1 MRISTITKR
10 EQMPTDRSEAPV
22 RNQLNASFKFMV
34 RPFTTVG
41 VESLDLA
48 TWFEDEILEM
58 IYDTKFESKI
68 TGIIVF
74 PKIFDADIAPPP
86 SDHLTYKRGEKSV
99 FVGLNIGFRNWHS
112 ASRQEKL
119 NILASNIRDSIQK
132 IPDAYLTDIDRD
144 KLIFALDHAHKR
156 LIQRLTH

>member
-1 MRISTITKR
+1 MHSQIN
-10 EQMPTDRSEAPV
+10 AP
-22 RNQLNASFKFMV
+22 FKFMV

-48 TWFEDEILEM
+48 RCFEDEILEM

-68 TGIIVF
+68 TGIMVF
-74 PKIFDADIAPPP
+74 PKIFDPDIAPPP

-119 NILASNIRDSIQK
+119 NILADNIGDSIRK
-132 IPDAYLTDIDRD
+132 IPNAYLTDIDRD
-144 KLIFALDHAHKR
+144 KLILALDHVHKS
-156 LIQRLTH
+156 LIQRISH